1 MTEGN
6 GSHLYFF
13 KYMNNNKA
21 FTLLEVIIVLAV
33 IALLGVIAWPN
44 FKDFM
49 AQRRLNGAAREV
61 QGSLMAARMQA
72 VSENRRIVQ
81 KIDNGSQYTLFR
93 DSNNNG
99 TMEAGEW
106 IITKDLHPAYHDVSF
121 SASSGDI
128 IIFYPNGTANSG
140 TINLT
145 SNFAESTG
153 SKRITISMSGR
164 VKIN

>member
-1 MTEGN
+1 MIN
-6 GSHLYFF
+6 DGSEKHLHSPRNI
-13 KYMNNNKA
+13 NNNKA

-33 IALLGVIAWPN
+33 MALLGVIAWPN

-72 VSENRRIVQ
+72 VSENRKIGQ
-81 KIDNGSQYTLFR
+81 KIVNGSQYTLFR
-93 DSNNNG
+93 DNNNNG

-106 IITKDLHPAYHDVSF
+106 IITKDIHPAYHDVVF
-121 SASSGDI
+121 STSSGAVI
-128 IIFYPNGTANSG
+128 FFYPNGTASPG
-140 TINLT
+140 TINI
-145 SNFAESTG
+145 EGSTG
-153 SKRITISMSGR
+153 SKRITISMGGR